1 MTTGAT
7 EISFRRAAVLALA
20 LCSMV
25 LAGLFATAAPA
36 LAETCPNEEFRT
48 GASAVLPDCRAYE
61 LVTPPFKEG
70 NKTAYGSSYG
80 FSQMSASG
88 LHIDMTSF
96 GEFGDAKSAVMS
108 NNYELSRTE
117 SGWTETNIDLPVSQ
131 FTESKPI
138 DATPEMS
145 AYLYEA
151 RATAQPLDAKDF
163 WLREADGVLRDIG
176 PFEPPADTE
185 GPTGPSGGAV
195 ETVHDGAFFAASA
208 DLSHI
213 LFTSP
218 VSWPGDE
225 AYPAGSEYGVLYEY
239 IVANGGPPVPVG
251 VEPDGSPCAASYVAA
266 RSNEPGE
273 ITGISANGLTVFFVC
288 SGKLFARIDNGEA
301 GARTVAVSEGPAQFW
316 TATPEGRYAFYTK
329 GEELW
334 RFDVQSGTREAL
346 AGAGAKVQD
355 VVATS
360 EDGEYA
366 YFVADGVLAGRN
378 VEGKEPVPNQP
389 NLYLRHGGQTT
400 FIAAISLAGPSYNGQ
415 GPSSAT
421 PDGKFLVF
429 TSTADLTSGDTSTA
443 QQIFEYDAQT
453 SDLTRVS
460 IGQDG
465 FNDNGNTDVLGA
477 GLPRERFYIHRQ
489 RERTLAVSDNGE
501 YIVFQSPDGLTPG
514 ALNGVVEYKAESGY
528 PYYIE
533 NVYEYHHGDVYLI
546 SDGLDDT
553 TIENESSVEALGI
566 SPSGDD
572 IFFRTDDQ
580 LAAQDVDTEVD
591 LYDARINGGFPAPVS
606 LLPTCFGDA
615 CQGPLTGAPVLLSP
629 GSEFQAGGNPP
640 LAEPEPSPAAKAKP
654 KSKLAKCKKGYVK
667 KNTRC
672 DKAASKKKDKKSA
685 KGRK

>member
-1 MTTGAT
+1 MIKSSPRLMAGL
-7 EISFRRAAVLALA
+7 VLA
-20 LCSMV
+20 LCSITATTL
-25 LAGLFATAAPA
+25 LAAATPA

-48 GASAVLPDCRAYE
+48 GASAALPDCRAYE

-70 NKTAYGSSYG
+70 NKTDYGSPYG
-80 FSQMSASG
+80 FSGMSANG
-88 LHIDMTSF
+88 QHVDMTSF
-96 GEFGDAKSAVMS
+96 GEFGDAKSAVTS
-108 NNYELSRTE
+108 NNYELTRTE

-131 FTESKPI
+131 FTESRTI
-138 DATPEMS
+138 DTTPEMG

-151 RATAQPLDAKDF
+151 RATGQPLHAKDL
-163 WLREADGVLRDIG
+163 WLREANGALHDIG

-185 GPTGPSGGAV
+185 GPTGPSGGAI
-195 ETVHDGAFFAASA
+195 EAHGPGRFFTASA
-208 DLSHI
+208 DLSHV
-213 LFTSP
+213 LFTIP

-225 AYPAGSEYGVLYEY
+225 AYGEGRFGTLYEY
-239 IVANGGPPVPVG
+239 LVAKGGPPVPVG
-251 VEPDGSPCAASYVAA
+251 VEPDGRPCAASYVAEYPNSPA
-266 RSNEPGE
+266 ET
-273 ITGISANGLTVFFVC
+273 TGISANGLTMFFTC

-301 GARTVAVSEGPAQFW
+301 GARTIAVSEGPAQFW
-316 TATPEGRYAFYTK
+316 TATPNGRYAFYTT

-346 AGAGAKVQD
+346 TGAGAKVQD
-355 VVATS
+355 GVAAS
-360 EDGEYA
+360 VDGEYV

-400 FIAAISLAGPSYNGQ
+400 FIAAVSLAGVSTEHP
-415 GPSSAT
+415 GPSVT

-429 TSTADLTSGDTSTA
+429 TSAADLTSGDTSIA
-443 QQIFEYDAQT
+443 QQVFEYDTQT
-453 SDLTRVS
+453 GELTRVS

-465 FNDNGNTDVLGA
+465 FNNNGNTSVLNA
-477 GLPRERFYIHRQ
+477 ELPREKRYLFEQ

-501 YIVFQSPDGLTPG
+501 YVVFQSPDGLTPG
-514 ALNGVVEYKAESGY
+514 ALNGVVEYKTETGI

-533 NVYEYHHGDVYLI
+533 NVYEYHDGDVYLI
-546 SDGLDDT
+546 SDGLDAT
-553 TIENESSVEALGI
+553 TTENESSVQALGI

-572 IFFRTDDQ
+572 IFFQTDDQ
-580 LAAQDVDTEVD
+580 LVPQDVDTEID
-591 LYDARINGGFPAPVS
+591 LYDARIDGGFPAPVS

-640 LAEPEPSPAAKAKP
+640 LAESGPAPVAKAKP
-654 KSKLAKCKKGYVK
+654 KFKLAKCKKGYVK

-672 DKAASKKKDKKSA
+672 DKATSKKKDKKPA